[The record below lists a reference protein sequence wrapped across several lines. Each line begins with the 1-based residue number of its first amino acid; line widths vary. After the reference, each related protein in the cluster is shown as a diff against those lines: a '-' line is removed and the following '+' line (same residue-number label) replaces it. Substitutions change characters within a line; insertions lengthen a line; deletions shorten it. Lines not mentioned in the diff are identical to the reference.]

1 MLRSCSNLAND
12 LPAVPRPDQ
21 NDADG
26 QHSRQSKF
34 NSRCEWLRYVPS
46 FKDLKNKLQ
55 PRLGSGTRQ
64 Q

>member
-1 MLRSCSNLAND
+1 MPRSCSNLAND
-12 LPAVPRPDQ
+12 LPAVPRPDL

-26 QHSRQSKF
+26 QRFCQSKF
-34 NSRCEWLRYVPS
+34 NSRCEWLRYAS
-46 FKDLKNKLQ
+46 RFKDLKNKLQ

>member
-1 MLRSCSNLAND
+1 MPRSCSNLAND
-12 LPAVPRPDQ
+12 LPAVPGPDQ

-26 QHSRQSKF
+26 QRSRQSKF
-34 NSRCEWLRYVPS
+34 NSRCEWLRYAS
-46 FKDLKNKLQ
+46 RSKDLKNKLQ